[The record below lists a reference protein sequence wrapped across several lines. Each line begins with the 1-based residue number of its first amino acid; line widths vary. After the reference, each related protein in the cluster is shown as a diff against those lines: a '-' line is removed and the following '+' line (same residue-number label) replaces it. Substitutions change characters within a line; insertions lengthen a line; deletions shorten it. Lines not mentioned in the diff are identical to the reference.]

1 MSLSSIVIKFM
12 AHKLPLIHFFA
23 LDLKDRFYARRSFSL
38 KFIDKYRAIS
48 EGAVSLDIG
57 CGDTPRNIF
66 SASVV
71 MGCDIKENGKDILA
85 VDLATENLPYDD
97 NTFDFISAFDV
108 LEHIPRVIYFDKNTR
123 RQSFLELMMEIHR
136 VLKPGGLFLSHT
148 PVYPHPYTF
157 VDPTHVNFITQR
169 TFDYFVGPAPYASN
183 YGYSG
188 EFKYLENRK
197 VHGHLVTLLQ
207 KET

>member
-108 LEHIPRVIYFDKNTR
+108 LEHIPRVIY
-123 RQSFLELMMEIHR
+123 
-136 VLKPGGLFLSHT
+136 
-148 PVYPHPYTF
+148 
-157 VDPTHVNFITQR
+157 
-169 TFDYFVGPAPYASN
+169 
-183 YGYSG
+183 
-188 EFKYLENRK
+188 
-197 VHGHLVTLLQ
+197 
-207 KET
+207 